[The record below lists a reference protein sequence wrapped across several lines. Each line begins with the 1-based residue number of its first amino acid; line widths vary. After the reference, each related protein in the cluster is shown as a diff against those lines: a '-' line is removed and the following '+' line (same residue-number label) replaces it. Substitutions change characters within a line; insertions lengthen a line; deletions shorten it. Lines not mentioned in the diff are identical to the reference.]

1 MKNKVK
7 NIIIS
12 FSFLGALLFL
22 MIASIIAP
30 DIDISKSER
39 RSLLQLPELSWDTVV
54 NKDQD
59 GDRYFDNLEEYLLDQ
74 FVWRDGFRTINSV
87 TRRYAFMQKD
97 VNDIFVLKGN
107 VFSMYYQLNEKA
119 VEQFAST
126 YLKIIS
132 RYFSKNGAN
141 IYFTIVPDKSYYGS
155 EDTGYLSIDYD
166 KLYSIMQEK
175 LSDHTYIEIRDLLDI
190 NDYYKT
196 DLHWDQ
202 SKIIDVANKI
212 LTSMGKEGNLVLEDF
227 EQKKFEGFEGSYY
240 GQAALPLKKDTL
252 TYLTNEMLENCK
264 VSYLDDGAFNKTGK
278 ISFIEVPMYAEEKL
292 GGVDSY
298 DVFLWGARSLVQIE
312 NPACDNDKELVIFR
326 DSFGSSLAPLL
337 ASEYSKITILDLRYV
352 KSDFVGFIS
361 TFSDNCDV
369 LFMYNSALVNTPM
382 VIF

>member
-39 RSLLQLPELSWDTVV
+39 RSLLQLPELSWDAVV

-175 LSDHTYIEIRDLLDI
+175 LSDHLCC
-190 NDYYKT
+190 
-196 DLHWDQ
+196 
-202 SKIIDVANKI
+202 
-212 LTSMGKEGNLVLEDF
+212 G
-227 EQKKFEGFEGSYY
+227 
-240 GQAALPLKKDTL
+240 
-252 TYLTNEMLENCK
+252 
-264 VSYLDDGAFNKTGK
+264 
-278 ISFIEVPMYAEEKL
+278 
-292 GGVDSY
+292 
-298 DVFLWGARSLVQIE
+298 
-312 NPACDNDKELVIFR
+312 
-326 DSFGSSLAPLL
+326 
-337 ASEYSKITILDLRYV
+337 
-352 KSDFVGFIS
+352 
-361 TFSDNCDV
+361 
-369 LFMYNSALVNTPM
+369 
-382 VIF
+382 